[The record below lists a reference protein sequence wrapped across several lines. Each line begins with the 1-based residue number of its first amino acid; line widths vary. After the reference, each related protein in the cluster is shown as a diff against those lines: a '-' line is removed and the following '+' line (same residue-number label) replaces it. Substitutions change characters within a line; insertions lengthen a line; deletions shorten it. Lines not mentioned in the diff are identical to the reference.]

1 MGEKTGIDW
10 CDHTFNGWI
19 GCMKVSPGCLNCYA
33 ETMMDKRY
41 HRVQWGQMKTET
53 TEPSVGTR
61 VRTSAA
67 NWRQPLKWAKRAREL
82 QRLWDAQQPFEVKL
96 HPSERI
102 PRPER
107 PRVFCSSLADVFDN
121 QVPEEWRNDLWRLIR
136 DTPELDWLLLTKR
149 PENIERFL
157 PASWH
162 HWSTAEKGP
171 MDWQNVWLGF
181 TAEDQEHFD
190 RRWPI
195 MRDIPAVVRFCSYEP
210 AIGPL
215 RLRGMGDMAG
225 LGWLI
230 CGGESGKG
238 HRPME
243 PEWER
248 LVRNDCFRFGIP
260 YFFKQLAGKRPI
272 PADFPVV
279 RQFPEVPHG

>member
-121 QVPEEWRNDLWRLIR
+121 QV
-136 DTPELDWLLLTKR
+136 
-149 PENIERFL
+149 EN
-157 PASWH
+157 
-162 HWSTAEKGP
+162 T
-171 MDWQNVWLGF
+171 
-181 TAEDQEHFD
+181 D
-190 RRWPI
+190 RKS
-195 MRDIPAVVRFCSYEP
+195 VV
-210 AIGPL
+210 
-215 RLRGMGDMAG
+215 
-225 LGWLI
+225 
-230 CGGESGKG
+230 
-238 HRPME
+238 
-243 PEWER
+243 
-248 LVRNDCFRFGIP
+248 
-260 YFFKQLAGKRPI
+260 
-272 PADFPVV
+272 
-279 RQFPEVPHG
+279 